1 MTYQELLQLH
11 DKRLKEIDARF
22 NLESPNKEIMVCSS
36 TGCKSNHGDL
46 VIEAYKESLKSVIQ
60 I

>member
-22 NLESPNKEIMVCSS
+22 NLESTNKEIMVCSS

-46 VIEAYKESLKSVIQ
+46 VIEAFKESLKD
-60 I
+60 